1 MTSLWSAVPRAE
13 STAAFDRANPLAR
26 LVAAL
31 LISIPSLVWVNRT
44 LALAT
49 IVVTLVV
56 TVVASGISRRGLALA
71 TSWTLVAGAT
81 AGVANALG
89 APSSAP
95 DRISLGIDMG
105 LRVVAVVLPGL
116 VAFATIDPSDAAD
129 AAVFQLHVPVRAAY
143 GVLAAVRQAPALI
156 TDWHRQA
163 DAERARG
170 IVGHGPID
178 AVRRWW
184 RRIFGLL
191 VAALRRAQ
199 RTAIALDS
207 RGFDQLD
214 RRAAAASPWR
224 WSDTA
229 WVAGGLATALLLVG
243 LTV

>member
-1 MTSLWSAVPRAE
+1 MTTPWSAVPRAE
-13 STAAFDRANPLAR
+13 ARAPFDRANPLAR
-26 LVAAL
+26 LLAAL
-31 LISIPSLVWVNRT
+31 LISIPSLVRVDRT
-44 LALAT
+44 LSLAT
-49 IVVTLVV
+49 ITVTLVV
-56 TVVASGISRRGLALA
+56 TVIASGISRRGLALA
-71 TSWTLVAGAT
+71 TGWTLVAGAT
-81 AGVANALG
+81 AGVANAIG

-143 GVLAAVRQAPALI
+143 GVLAAVRQAPALM
-156 TDWHRQA
+156 TDWQRQA

-170 IVGHGPID
+170 IVARGPVN
-178 AVRRWW
+178 AARRWW
-184 RRIFGLL
+184 RRILGLL

-199 RTAIALDS
+199 RTAVALDS

-229 WVAGGLATALLLVG
+229 WVAGSLAAALLLAH
-243 LTV
+243 LTR